1 MAIDVNYSHVLITRP
16 EPESAELERLLED
29 TGLQIIRLP
38 ACRFEPGYPGL
49 DFNTAWQPGSRR
61 LAVFF
66 STRAVEFGLRQLP
79 AGFLDD
85 VEIAA
90 IGPATARCLEA
101 AGHPVSIL
109 PEAGYDSDAL
119 LAHPELADEPGTALL
134 VSAPGGRQK
143 LYAAL
148 QERGWQVRFAHV
160 YRAVELDPPKQAT
173 REILASTRLISTWTS
188 GNALQH
194 LAQALEAAAWE
205 RVCAGAFVVISD
217 RLAQQAA
224 GFASGRVLV
233 SEGPGNPQI
242 AAAVRVLVG

>member
-29 TGLQIIRLP
+29 TGLQVIRLP
-38 ACRFEPGYPGL
+38 ACRFEPEYPGL
-49 DFNTAWQPGSRR
+49 DFNTAWQPGMRR
-61 LAVFF
+61 LAVFC

-90 IGPATARCLEA
+90 IGPATARSLEA

-109 PEAGYDSDAL
+109 PEAGYDSESL

-134 VSAPGGRQK
+134 FSAPGGRQK
-143 LYAAL
+143 LYSAL